1 MLPPALVFMDF
12 QTSSAPPSKH
22 QKIYTDSV
30 DSSKKK

>member
-22 QKIYTDSV
+22 QKIHTDSV